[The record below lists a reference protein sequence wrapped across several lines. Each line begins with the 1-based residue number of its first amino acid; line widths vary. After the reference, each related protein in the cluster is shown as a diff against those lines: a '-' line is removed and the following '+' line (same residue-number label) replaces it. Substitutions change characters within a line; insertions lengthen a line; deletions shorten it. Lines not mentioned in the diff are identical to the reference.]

1 VTAPVAKAVVRAARE
16 ERVGRA
22 PADAEIPA
30 AVRGAMWEPEYPE
43 LVPA

>member
-1 VTAPVAKAVVRAARE
+1 VTARVAEAVAARE